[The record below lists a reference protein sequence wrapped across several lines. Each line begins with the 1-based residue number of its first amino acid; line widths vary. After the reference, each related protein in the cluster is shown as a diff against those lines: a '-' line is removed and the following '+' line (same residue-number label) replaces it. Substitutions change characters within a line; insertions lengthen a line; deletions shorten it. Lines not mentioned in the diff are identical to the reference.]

1 MAETRPDDETMAAMS
16 DPEQDARRAR
26 LKELLAIPDR
36 ERTDAQWDEL
46 NELEI
51 MMAVSNRQL
60 SPQSPQQH
68 KGGGQGGHP
77 RHGGGGGGGG
87 GQQHPGGPGRK
98 FHNRPRRGRPPP
110 GR

>member
-1 MAETRPDDETMAAMS
+1 MS
-16 DPEQDARRAR
+16 DPEFDARRAR

-51 MMAVSNRQL
+51 LMAVSNRNL
-60 SPQSPQQH
+60 SPHSPQPQ
-68 KGGGQGGHP
+68 KGGGQGGRP
-77 RHGGGGGGGG
+77 RHGGGGP
-87 GQQHPGGPGRK
+87 QHPGNPGRK